1 MAGVDA
7 ARYAHSPAHHAV
19 AARDH
24 AALRRVLDALLR
36 ARRPEEIRTEAD
48 SVAEEDGAGGRPL
61 RRRLGGA
68 ARTEDFGFAV
78 VGEGSFLVRDPL
90 PVRDSNPRIG
100 LVFAFTP
107 LETVLLAQLPALF
120 F

>member
-24 AALRRVLDALLR
+24 AALRRVLDALPR
-36 ARRPEEIRTEAD
+36 ARRPEEIRTEAN

-78 VGEGSFLVRDPL
+78 W
-90 PVRDSNPRIG
+90 
-100 LVFAFTP
+100 
-107 LETVLLAQLPALF
+107 LEKSVTLCLYGTQILG
-120 F
+120 